1 MPKKRS
7 ELEVAAGRLVSA
19 IQKEWTAEIGEDS
32 ARESE
37 AIVHRSHG
45 LLQAAKA
52 QTLGKLLGERT
63 VAHYVGE
70 SWLKRHP
77 RVLAAV
83 RELQILV
90 KGAHAV

>member
-7 ELEVAAGRLVSA
+7 DLEAAAGVLVSA

-32 ARESE
+32 ASESE
-37 AIVHRSHG
+37 AVMHNSHG

-52 QTLGKLLGERT
+52 QSLSKLLGERT
-63 VAHYVGE
+63 VAQYLGE

-77 RVLAAV
+77 KVLPAV